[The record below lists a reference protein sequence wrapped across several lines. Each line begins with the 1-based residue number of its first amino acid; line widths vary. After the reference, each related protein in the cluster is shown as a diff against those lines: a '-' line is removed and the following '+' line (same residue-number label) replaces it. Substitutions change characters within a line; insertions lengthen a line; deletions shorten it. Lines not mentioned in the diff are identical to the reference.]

1 MSVDFNEEK
10 EFDLFLLIQQCNFEK
25 LTELFAI
32 HYFPD
37 VNVLKEY
44 HQNVIFIAARYIRY
58 DSQCLKMISFLINHR
73 LNPLLIDSNKQNVL
87 FFTCAAGLIET
98 TKYLY
103 ENFAFDK
110 YQVDIM
116 KETPLFYAV
125 KYNRVDIVNYL
136 YSKGFDINH
145 QNAYGENCLFSLN
158 GKKKVEMTKEEA
170 IKFYEKEN
178 SLRGILQLDNEQKK
192 GVSLCFCED
201 YYNYFYGVMPI
212 DTSYINVFDII
223 PYNDG
228 FLLRYPDK
236 ENPEALEPGLVS
248 KKMISTLDEYKDIHR
263 VLDVNTIYKLNKQIR
278 EGKSAELVLLAEAL
292 HEKKISDIADNV
304 VKRKNVKVI
313 LIAGPS
319 SSGKTTFAKR
329 LGIQLRLNGLKP
341 VTISVDDYFVE
352 REQTPLDENGKY
364 NFECIEAIDLKLFN
378 EHLTTLLNGGE
389 ILCPTFD
396 FKEGSK
402 KYTGKKMRLAEDE
415 VLVIEGIHC
424 LNDKL
429 TESIPKELKYKIYIS
444 ALTVLN
450 VDYYNRIST
459 TDSRLIRRMVRDHNF
474 RGYTA
479 MHTLQMWNSVN
490 KGENQ
495 YIFPFQDEADSMFN
509 TSLIYELCVLKKYAL
524 PMLQE
529 IDNSYVEYAEAK
541 RLCEFLK
548 YFEDI
553 EDKYVPQNSLLREFI
568 GGSIFEY

>member
-1 MSVDFNEEK
+1 MNIKLDNENINVEDNKSIIELFGDKLKENNHIIACDINNEIKTLNYIPKENDNVSFVDVTSRDGRRTYIRGLLFIMSMAFNECYPEA
-10 EFDLFLLIQQCNFEK
+10 FLSVNYQ
-25 LTELFAI
+25 LTNAMYCEVDNLKVTREMI
-32 HYFPD
+32 E
-37 VNVLKEY
+37 NVSK
-44 HQNVIFIAARYIRY
+44 
-58 DSQCLKMISFLINHR
+58 K
-73 LNPLLIDSNKQNVL
+73 
-87 FFTCAAGLIET
+87 
-98 TKYLY
+98 
-103 ENFAFDK
+103 
-110 YQVDIM
+110 M
-116 KETPLFYAV
+116 KEIVSKKL
-125 KYNRVDIVNYL
+125 DI
-136 YSKGFDINH
+136 
-145 QNAYGENCLFSLN
+145 
-158 GKKKVEMTKEEA
+158 KKVEMSKEEA

-192 GVSLCFCED
+192 GVSLYFCEG

-212 DTSYINVFDII
+212 NTEYINVFEIV

-228 FLLRYPDK
+228 ILLRYPDK
-236 ENPEALEPGLVS
+236 SNPNALEAGVAS
-248 KKMISTLDEYKDIHR
+248 KKMIAILDEYKDIHR

-278 EGKSAELVLLAEAL
+278 EGKAPEFVLLAEAL
-292 HEKKISDIADNV
+292 HEKKISDIADNIIN
-304 VKRKNVKVI
+304 RKNVKVI

-352 REQTPLDENGKY
+352 RKDTPLDENGKY

-378 EHLTTLLNGGE
+378 DNLTTLLNGGE

-402 KYTGKKMRLAEDE
+402 KYTGKKMSLAEDE

-444 ALTVLN
+444 ALTILN
-450 VDYYNRIST
+450 IDYYNRIST
-459 TDSRLIRRMVRDHNF
+459 TDSRLIRRMVRDYNF

-479 MHTLQMWNSVN
+479 IHTLQIWNSVN
-490 KGENQ
+490 NGENQ
-495 YIFPFQDEADSMFN
+495 YIFPYQDEADSMFN

-524 PMLQE
+524 PMLEE

-541 RLCEFLK
+541 RLCEFLE

-553 EDKYVPQNSLLREFI
+553 EDKYVPENSILREFI
-568 GGSIFEY
+568 GGSVFEY

>member
-1 MSVDFNEEK
+1 MNIKLDNENINVEDNKSIIELFGDKLKGNNHIIACDINNEIKTLKYIPKENDNVSFVDVTSRDGRRTYIRGLLFIMSMAFNECYPEA
-10 EFDLFLLIQQCNFEK
+10 FLSVNYQ
-25 LTELFAI
+25 LTNAMYCEVDNLKVTREMI
-32 HYFPD
+32 E
-37 VNVLKEY
+37 NVSK
-44 HQNVIFIAARYIRY
+44 
-58 DSQCLKMISFLINHR
+58 K
-73 LNPLLIDSNKQNVL
+73 
-87 FFTCAAGLIET
+87 
-98 TKYLY
+98 
-103 ENFAFDK
+103 
-110 YQVDIM
+110 M
-116 KETPLFYAV
+116 KEIVSKKL
-125 KYNRVDIVNYL
+125 DI
-136 YSKGFDINH
+136 
-145 QNAYGENCLFSLN
+145 
-158 GKKKVEMTKEEA
+158 KKVEMSKEEA

-192 GVSLCFCED
+192 GVSLYFCEG

-212 DTSYINVFDII
+212 NTEYINVFEIV

-228 FLLRYPDK
+228 ILLRYPDK
-236 ENPEALEPGLVS
+236 SNPNALEAGVAS
-248 KKMISTLDEYKDIHR
+248 KKMIAILDEYKDIHR

-352 REQTPLDENGKY
+352 RKDTPLDKNGKY

-378 EHLTTLLNGGE
+378 DNLTTLLNGGE

-402 KYTGKKMRLAEDE
+402 KYTGKKMSLAEDE

-444 ALTVLN
+444 ALTILN
-450 VDYYNRIST
+450 IDYYNRIST
-459 TDSRLIRRMVRDHNF
+459 TDSRLIRRMVRDYNF

-479 MHTLQMWNSVN
+479 IHTLQIWNSVN
-490 KGENQ
+490 NGENQ
-495 YIFPFQDEADSMFN
+495 YIFPYQDEADSMFN

-524 PMLQE
+524 PMLEE

-553 EDKYVPQNSLLREFI
+553 EDKYVPENSILREFI
-568 GGSIFEY
+568 GGSVFEY

>member
-1 MSVDFNEEK
+1 MNIKLDNENINVEDNKSIIELFGDKLKGNNHIIACDINNEIKTLKYIPKENDNVSFVDVTSRDGRRTYIRGLLFIMSMAFNECYPEA
-10 EFDLFLLIQQCNFEK
+10 FLSVNYQ
-25 LTELFAI
+25 LTNAMYCEVDNLKVTREMI
-32 HYFPD
+32 E
-37 VNVLKEY
+37 NVSK
-44 HQNVIFIAARYIRY
+44 
-58 DSQCLKMISFLINHR
+58 K
-73 LNPLLIDSNKQNVL
+73 
-87 FFTCAAGLIET
+87 
-98 TKYLY
+98 
-103 ENFAFDK
+103 
-110 YQVDIM
+110 M
-116 KETPLFYAV
+116 KEIVSKKL
-125 KYNRVDIVNYL
+125 DI
-136 YSKGFDINH
+136 
-145 QNAYGENCLFSLN
+145 
-158 GKKKVEMTKEEA
+158 KKVEMSKEEA

-192 GVSLCFCED
+192 GVSLYFCEG
-201 YYNYFYGVMPI
+201 YYNYFYGIMPI
-212 DTSYINVFDII
+212 NTEYINVFEIV

-228 FLLRYPDK
+228 ILLRYPDK
-236 ENPEALEPGLVS
+236 SNPNALEAGVAS
-248 KKMISTLDEYKDIHR
+248 KKMIAILDEYKDIHR

-278 EGKSAELVLLAEAL
+278 EGKAPEFVLLAEAL
-292 HEKKISDIADNV
+292 HEKKISDIADNIIN
-304 VKRKNVKVI
+304 RKNVKVI

-352 REQTPLDENGKY
+352 RKDTPLDENGKY

-378 EHLTTLLNGGE
+378 DNLTTLLNGGE

-402 KYTGKKMRLAEDE
+402 KYTGKKMSLAEDE

-444 ALTVLN
+444 ALTILN
-450 VDYYNRIST
+450 IDYYNRIST
-459 TDSRLIRRMVRDHNF
+459 TDSRLIRRMVRDYNF

-479 MHTLQMWNSVN
+479 IHTLQIWNSVN
-490 KGENQ
+490 NGENQ
-495 YIFPFQDEADSMFN
+495 YIFPYQDEADSMFN

-524 PMLQE
+524 PMLEE

-553 EDKYVPQNSLLREFI
+553 EDKYVPENSILREFI
-568 GGSIFEY
+568 GGSVFEY

>member
-1 MSVDFNEEK
+1 MNIKLDNENINVEDNKSIIELFGDKLKGNNHIIACDINNEIKTLNYIPKENDNVSFVDVTSRDGRRTYIRGLLFIMSMAFNECYPEA
-10 EFDLFLLIQQCNFEK
+10 FLSVNYQ
-25 LTELFAI
+25 LTNAMYCEVDNLKVTREMI
-32 HYFPD
+32 E
-37 VNVLKEY
+37 NVSK
-44 HQNVIFIAARYIRY
+44 
-58 DSQCLKMISFLINHR
+58 K
-73 LNPLLIDSNKQNVL
+73 
-87 FFTCAAGLIET
+87 
-98 TKYLY
+98 
-103 ENFAFDK
+103 
-110 YQVDIM
+110 M
-116 KETPLFYAV
+116 KEIVSKKL
-125 KYNRVDIVNYL
+125 DI
-136 YSKGFDINH
+136 
-145 QNAYGENCLFSLN
+145 
-158 GKKKVEMTKEEA
+158 KKVEMSKEEA

-192 GVSLCFCED
+192 GVSLYFCEG

-212 DTSYINVFDII
+212 NTEYINVFEIV

-228 FLLRYPDK
+228 ILLRYPDK
-236 ENPEALEPGLVS
+236 SNPNALEAGVAS
-248 KKMISTLDEYKDIHR
+248 KKMIAILDEYKDIHR

-278 EGKSAELVLLAEAL
+278 EGKAPEFVLLAEAL
-292 HEKKISDIADNV
+292 HEKKISDIADNIIN
-304 VKRKNVKVI
+304 RKNVKVI

-352 REQTPLDENGKY
+352 RKDTPLDENGKY

-378 EHLTTLLNGGE
+378 DNLTTLLNGGE

-402 KYTGKKMRLAEDE
+402 KYTGKKMSLAEDE

-444 ALTVLN
+444 ALTILN
-450 VDYYNRIST
+450 IDYYNRIST
-459 TDSRLIRRMVRDHNF
+459 TDSRLIRRMVRDYNF

-479 MHTLQMWNSVN
+479 IHTLQIWNSVN
-490 KGENQ
+490 NGENQ
-495 YIFPFQDEADSMFN
+495 YIFPYQDEADSMFN

-524 PMLQE
+524 PMLE
-529 IDNSYVEYAEAK
+529 KIDNSYVEYAEAK

-553 EDKYVPQNSLLREFI
+553 EDKYVPENSILREFI
-568 GGSIFEY
+568 GGSVFEY

>member
-1 MSVDFNEEK
+1 MNIKLDNENINVEDNKSIIELFGDKLKGNNHIIACDINNEIKTLKYIPKENDNVSFVDVTSRDGRRTYIRGLLFIMSMAFNECYPEA
-10 EFDLFLLIQQCNFEK
+10 FLSVNYQ
-25 LTELFAI
+25 LTNAMYCEVDNLKVTREMI
-32 HYFPD
+32 E
-37 VNVLKEY
+37 NVSK
-44 HQNVIFIAARYIRY
+44 
-58 DSQCLKMISFLINHR
+58 K
-73 LNPLLIDSNKQNVL
+73 
-87 FFTCAAGLIET
+87 
-98 TKYLY
+98 
-103 ENFAFDK
+103 
-110 YQVDIM
+110 M
-116 KETPLFYAV
+116 KEIVSKKL
-125 KYNRVDIVNYL
+125 DI
-136 YSKGFDINH
+136 
-145 QNAYGENCLFSLN
+145 
-158 GKKKVEMTKEEA
+158 KKVEMSKEEA

-192 GVSLCFCED
+192 GVSLYFCEG

-212 DTSYINVFDII
+212 NTEYINVFEIV

-228 FLLRYPDK
+228 ILLRYPDK
-236 ENPEALEPGLVS
+236 SNPNALEAGVAS
-248 KKMISTLDEYKDIHR
+248 KKMIAILDEYKDIHR

-278 EGKSAELVLLAEAL
+278 EGKAPEFVLLAEAL
-292 HEKKISDIADNV
+292 HEKKISDIADNIIN
-304 VKRKNVKVI
+304 RKNVKVI

-352 REQTPLDENGKY
+352 RKDTPLDENGKY

-378 EHLTTLLNGGE
+378 DNLTTLLNGGE

-402 KYTGKKMRLAEDE
+402 KYTGKKMSLAEDE

-444 ALTVLN
+444 ALTILN
-450 VDYYNRIST
+450 IDYYNRIST
-459 TDSRLIRRMVRDHNF
+459 TDSRLIRRMVRDYNF

-479 MHTLQMWNSVN
+479 IHTLQIWNSVN
-490 KGENQ
+490 NGENQ
-495 YIFPFQDEADSMFN
+495 YIFPYQDEADSMFN

-524 PMLQE
+524 PMLEE

-553 EDKYVPQNSLLREFI
+553 EDKYVPENSILREFT
-568 GGSIFEY
+568 GGSVFEY